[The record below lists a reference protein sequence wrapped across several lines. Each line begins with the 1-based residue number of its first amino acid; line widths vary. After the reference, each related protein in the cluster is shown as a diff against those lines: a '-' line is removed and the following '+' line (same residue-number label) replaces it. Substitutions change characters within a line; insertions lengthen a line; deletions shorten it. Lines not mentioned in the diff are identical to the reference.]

1 MVSLITACLALLTLL
16 VLEFIYLSP
25 GLTDNTPFTTTALG
39 IMAAA
44 KTTTCAA
51 QQQQQQQQQWQLAT
65 QSTLDTYAFTFGHWA
80 YSFIHNM
87 QMNPVASTVII
98 NFQPFYR
105 KLS

>member
-1 MVSLITACLALLTLL
+1 MVSLITACLALLALLTVLTLL

-51 QQQQQQQQQWQLAT
+51 QQ
-65 QSTLDTYAFTFGHWA
+65 
-80 YSFIHNM
+80 
-87 QMNPVASTVII
+87 
-98 NFQPFYR
+98 
-105 KLS
+105 